1 MCRVSWSAGVG
12 CSNPWSLFVLRR
24 PFSEV
29 TGVRQN
35 PWLKRGYSNR
45 LTCKPKQLP
54 FIETFVPQTS
64 SLNPNLSLTVRNM
77 PPTLRQP
84 NFIKPYRSQQIAA
97 RFPTIFFW
105 YGKRLSHF
113 HAKLRK
119 NDFARWDINFLKTE
133 LSLLNSCSVNVI
145 LRKEGI
151 RAVLWLFRSV
161 VLKLVNKKTR
171 IAQVVRGIYWGII
184 LYQFLLYIWYNY

>member
-84 NFIKPYRSQQIAA
+84 NFIKPYRSPQIAA

-105 YGKRLSHF
+105 YGKRLPHF
-113 HAKLRK
+113 GAKLRK
-119 NDFARWDINFLKTE
+119 NDSARWDINPLKTE

-161 VLKLVNKKTR
+161 VLKLVKKTR
-171 IAQVVRGIYWGII
+171 IAQVVRGIFWGII
-184 LYQFLLYIWYNY
+184 LYPFLLYIWYN

>member
-1 MCRVSWSAGVG
+1 MGSVLSLGQATKLPAPSQAHFVWQYPLDWREAIPIAWRVS
-12 CSNPWSLFVLRR
+12 RR
-24 PFSEV
+24 
-29 TGVRQN
+29 
-35 PWLKRGYSNR
+35 
-45 LTCKPKQLP
+45 QLP

-84 NFIKPYRSQQIAA
+84 NFIKPYRSPQIAA

-105 YGKRLSHF
+105 YGKRLPHF
-113 HAKLRK
+113 GAKLRK
-119 NDFARWDINFLKTE
+119 NDSACWDINPLKTE

-184 LYQFLLYIWYNY
+184 LC